1 MSDTVNDVSRISK
14 TGKFYDFKIRKF
26 YGCRKIAIVG
36 KGAVGSA
43 ISRYLDVINVGYD
56 QFDSSDIDRIFEEEY
71 DLLIYAGVRASKYF
85 ADRNVEKDYLHCLRA
100 YDTFERID
108 ATEKILVS
116 SIDCSDK
123 FEGQSAYGRN
133 RRMLERKVLDD
144 CANAKVLRLP
154 ALFGTTVKKN
164 AWYDSVKGADLV
176 KLSEEYQSRVEEESA
191 KNNLESRY
199 NILSFV
205 NRSSVFCWYNLDT
218 IGYTI
223 YSILNS
229 NFDLFQCVSYD
240 DENESLIFNHGEMI
254 EKFGYYHI
262 AEISDVKSIDYESAL
277 IDQSARLIFEKSE
290 VSMFDEIWKEML
302 N

>member
-14 TGKFYDFKIRKF
+14 TRKFYDFKIRKF

-56 QFDSSDIDRIFEEEY
+56 QFDSSNIDRIFEEEY

-85 ADRNVEKDYLHCLRA
+85 ADRNAEKDYLHCLRA

-108 ATEKILVS
+108 ATEKILIS

-123 FEGQSAYGRN
+123 FDGQSAYGRN
-133 RRMLERKVLDD
+133 RRILERKVLDN

-176 KLSEEYQSRVEEESA
+176 KLSEEYRSRVEEESE
-191 KNNLESRY
+191 KTGSKESRY

-223 YSILNS
+223 YNILNS
-229 NFDLFQCVSYD
+229 NSDLFQCVSYD
-240 DENESLIFNHGEMI
+240 SENEALIFTHAEMI
-254 EKFGYYHI
+254 EKF
-262 AEISDVKSIDYESAL
+262 
-277 IDQSARLIFEKSE
+277 
-290 VSMFDEIWKEML
+290 
-302 N
+302 

>member
-1 MSDTVNDVSRISK
+1 MSDTFNDVSRISK
-14 TGKFYDFKIRKF
+14 MKKFYD
-26 YGCRKIAIVG
+26 CRKIAIVG

-43 ISRYLDVINVGYD
+43 ISRFLDAINARYD
-56 QFDSSDIDRIFEEEY
+56 QFDSSNIDQIFDEEY

-85 ADRNVEKDYLHCLRA
+85 ADRNVEKDHLHCLRA

-108 ATEKILVS
+108 ATEKILIS

-123 FEGQSAYGRN
+123 FDGQSAYGRN
-133 RRMLERKVLDD
+133 RRMLERKVLENCD
-144 CANAKVLRLP
+144 NAKVLRLP

-164 AWYDSVKGADLV
+164 AWYDSVKGADRV
-176 KLSEEYQSRVEEESA
+176 ELSEEYRSRVREESA
-191 KNNLESRY
+191 KNSLDESRY

-229 NFDLFQCVSYD
+229 KFDLFQCVSYD
-240 DENESLIFNHGEMI
+240 SENESLIFKHGEMI
-254 EKFGYYHI
+254 EKFGYRDI
-262 AEISDVKSIDYESAL
+262 AEISDVKLIDYESVL
-277 IDQSARLIFEKSE
+277 TDLRVRLIFEKSE

>member
-1 MSDTVNDVSRISK
+1 MSDTFNDVSRISK
-14 TGKFYDFKIRKF
+14 MKKFYD
-26 YGCRKIAIVG
+26 CRKIAIVG

-43 ISRYLDVINVGYD
+43 VSRFLDVINVRYD
-56 QFDSSDIDRIFEEEY
+56 QFDSSNINQIFEEEY

-108 ATEKILVS
+108 ATEKILIS

-133 RRMLERKVLDD
+133 RRMLERKVLENCD
-144 CANAKVLRLP
+144 NAKVLRLP

-164 AWYDSVKGADLV
+164 AWYDSVKGADRV
-176 KLSEEYQSRVEEESA
+176 ELSEEYQSRVKEESA
-191 KNNLESRY
+191 KSSLDESRY

-229 NFDLFQCVSYD
+229 KFDLFQCVSYD
-240 DENESLIFNHGEMI
+240 DENESLIFKHGEMI
-254 EKFGYYHI
+254 EKFGYHDI
-262 AEISDVKSIDYESAL
+262 AEISDVKLIDYESVL
-277 IDQSARLIFEKSE
+277 IDLRVRLIFEKSE

-302 N
+302 G

>member
-14 TGKFYDFKIRKF
+14 MKKFYE
-26 YGCRKIAIVG
+26 CRKIAIVG

-43 ISRYLDVINVGYD
+43 ISRYLDVIDVGYD
-56 QFDSSDIDRIFEEEY
+56 QFDSSNIDRIFEEEY

-108 ATEKILVS
+108 ATEKILIS

-133 RRMLERKVLDD
+133 RRMLERKVLDN

-240 DENESLIFNHGEMI
+240 SENEALIFTHAEMI
-254 EKFGYYHI
+254 EKFGYNDV
-262 AEISDVKSIDYESAL
+262 AEISNVASIDYESAL
-277 IDQSARLIFEKSE
+277 IDQNARLIFEKSE

>member
-1 MSDTVNDVSRISK
+1 MSDTFNDVSRISK
-14 TGKFYDFKIRKF
+14 MKKFYD
-26 YGCRKIAIVG
+26 CRKIAIVG

-43 ISRYLDVINVGYD
+43 VSRFLDVINVRYD
-56 QFDSSDIDRIFEEEY
+56 QFDSSNIDQIFEKEY

-108 ATEKILVS
+108 ATEKILIS

-123 FEGQSAYGRN
+123 FDGQSAYGRN
-133 RRMLERKVLDD
+133 RRMLERKVLENCD
-144 CANAKVLRLP
+144 NAKVLRLP

-164 AWYDSVKGADLV
+164 AWYDSVKGADRV
-176 KLSEEYQSRVEEESA
+176 ELSEEYRSRVKEESV
-191 KNNLESRY
+191 KNSLDESRY

-229 NFDLFQCVSYD
+229 RFDLFQCVSYD
-240 DENESLIFNHGEMI
+240 SENESLIFKHGEMI
-254 EKFGYYHI
+254 EKFGYHDI
-262 AEISDVKSIDYESAL
+262 AEISDVKLIDYESVL
-277 IDQSARLIFEKSE
+277 TDLRVRLIFEKSE

-302 N
+302 G

>member
-1 MSDTVNDVSRISK
+1 MSDTFNDVSRISK
-14 TGKFYDFKIRKF
+14 MKKFYD
-26 YGCRKIAIVG
+26 CRKIAIVG

-43 ISRYLDVINVGYD
+43 ISRFLDVINARYD
-56 QFDSSDIDRIFEEEY
+56 QFDSSNIDQIFDEEY

-108 ATEKILVS
+108 ATEKILIS

-123 FEGQSAYGRN
+123 FDGQSAYGRN
-133 RRMLERKVLDD
+133 RRMLERKVLENCD
-144 CANAKVLRLP
+144 NAKVLRLP

-164 AWYDSVKGADLV
+164 AWYDSVKGADRV
-176 KLSEEYQSRVEEESA
+176 ELSEEYRSRVKEESA
-191 KNNLESRY
+191 KNSLDESRY

-205 NRSSVFCWYNLDT
+205 DRSSVFCWYNLDT

-229 NFDLFQCVSYD
+229 KFDLFQCVSYD
-240 DENESLIFNHGEMI
+240 SENESLIFKHGEMI
-254 EKFGYYHI
+254 EKFGYHDI
-262 AEISDVKSIDYESAL
+262 AEISDVKLIDYESVL
-277 IDQSARLIFEKSE
+277 IDLRVRLIFEKSE

-302 N
+302 D

>member
-1 MSDTVNDVSRISK
+1 MKDTFNEVSRISK
-14 TGKFYDFKIRKF
+14 MKKFYE
-26 YGCRKIAIVG
+26 CRKIAIVG

-43 ISRYLDVINVGYD
+43 ISRFLDVIDVRYD
-56 QFDSSDIDRIFEEEY
+56 QFDSSNIDLIFDEEY

-108 ATEKILVS
+108 ATEKILIS

-123 FEGQSAYGRN
+123 FDGQSTYGRN
-133 RRMLERKVLDD
+133 RRMLERKVLEN
-144 CANAKVLRLP
+144 CRGAKVLRLP
-154 ALFGTTVKKN
+154 ALFGATVKKN

-176 KLSEEYQSRVEEESA
+176 KLSDEYQLRVIEESE
-191 KNNLESRY
+191 KTGSKESRY

-229 NFDLFQCVSYD
+229 NSDLFQCVSYD
-240 DENESLIFNHGEMI
+240 SENEALIFTHAEMI
-254 EKFGYYHI
+254 ERFGYNDV
-262 AEISDVKSIDYESAL
+262 AEISNVASIDYESAL
-277 IDQSARLIFEKSE
+277 IDQNARLIFEKSE
-290 VSMFDEIWKEML
+290 ISMFDEIWKEML

>member
-1 MSDTVNDVSRISK
+1 MKDTFNEVSRISK
-14 TGKFYDFKIRKF
+14 MKKFYE
-26 YGCRKIAIVG
+26 CRKIAIVG

-43 ISRYLDVINVGYD
+43 ISRFLDVIDVRYD
-56 QFDSSDIDRIFEEEY
+56 QFDSSNIDLIFDEEY

-108 ATEKILVS
+108 AAEKILIS

-123 FEGQSAYGRN
+123 FDGQSAYGRN
-133 RRMLERKVLDD
+133 RRMLERKVLENCRDS
-144 CANAKVLRLP
+144 KVLRLP
-154 ALFGTTVKKN
+154 ALFGATVKKN

-176 KLSEEYQSRVEEESA
+176 KLSDEYQLRVIEESE
-191 KNNLESRY
+191 KTSSKESRY

-205 NRSSVFCWYNLDT
+205 NQSSVFCWYNLDT

-229 NFDLFQCVSYD
+229 NSDLFQCVSYD
-240 DENESLIFNHGEMI
+240 SENEALIFTHAEMI
-254 EKFGYYHI
+254 EKFGYNDV
-262 AEISDVKSIDYESAL
+262 AEISNVASIDYESAL
-277 IDQSARLIFEKSE
+277 IDQNARLIFEKSE
-290 VSMFDEIWKEML
+290 ISMFNEIWKEML

>member
-1 MSDTVNDVSRISK
+1 MSDTFNDVSRISK
-14 TGKFYDFKIRKF
+14 MKKFYD
-26 YGCRKIAIVG
+26 CRKIAIVG

-43 ISRYLDVINVGYD
+43 ISRFLDAINARYD
-56 QFDSSDIDRIFEEEY
+56 QFDSSNIDQIFDEEY

-108 ATEKILVS
+108 ATEKILIS

-123 FEGQSAYGRN
+123 FDGQSAYGRN
-133 RRMLERKVLDD
+133 RRMLERKVLENCD
-144 CANAKVLRLP
+144 NAKVLRLP

-164 AWYDSVKGADLV
+164 AWYDSVKGADRV
-176 KLSEEYQSRVEEESA
+176 ELSEEYRSRVREESA
-191 KNNLESRY
+191 KNSLDESRY

-229 NFDLFQCVSYD
+229 KFDLFQCVSYD
-240 DENESLIFNHGEMI
+240 SENESLIFKHVEMI
-254 EKFGYYHI
+254 EKFGYRDI
-262 AEISDVKSIDYESAL
+262 AEISDVKLIDYESVL
-277 IDQSARLIFEKSE
+277 TDLRVRLIFEKSE

-302 N
+302 S

>member
-1 MSDTVNDVSRISK
+1 MKDTFNEVSRISK
-14 TGKFYDFKIRKF
+14 MKKFYE
-26 YGCRKIAIVG
+26 CRKIAIVG

-43 ISRYLDVINVGYD
+43 ISRFLDVIDVRYD
-56 QFDSSDIDRIFEEEY
+56 QFDSSNIDLIFDEEY
-71 DLLIYAGVRASKYF
+71 DLLIYAGVKASKYF

-108 ATEKILVS
+108 ATEKILIS

-123 FEGQSAYGRN
+123 FDGQSAYGRN
-133 RRMLERKVLDD
+133 RRMLERKVLENCHDS
-144 CANAKVLRLP
+144 KVLRLP
-154 ALFGTTVKKN
+154 ALFGATVRKN
-164 AWYDSVKGADLV
+164 AWYDSVKGADFV
-176 KLSEEYQSRVEEESA
+176 KLSEEYQSRVKEESE
-191 KNNLESRY
+191 KTSLEESRY

-240 DENESLIFNHGEMI
+240 CENETLIFTHSEMI
-254 EKFGYYHI
+254 EKFGYR
-262 AEISDVKSIDYESAL
+262 DVAKIPDVSKIDYESAL
-277 IDQSARLIFEKSE
+277 IDQNARLIFEKSE
-290 VSMFDEIWKEML
+290 ISMFDEIWKEML